1 MVTWLAPFATLI
13 VVVALYAASKGTPRR
28 EAMTRDLNFYIVCVM
43 AVSIMAIIAGARYEP
58 DWTDTG
64 AWVLAAIASIAILWR
79 WKSGSNP
86 PPQP

>member
-1 MVTWLAPFATLI
+1 MVTWLAPFATLL

-28 EAMTRDLNFYIVCVM
+28 EAMVSDLNFYIVCVM
-43 AVSIMAIIAGARYEP
+43 AVSIMAIIAGARLDR

-64 AWVLAAIASIAILWR
+64 TWVLAAIASIAILLR
-79 WKSGSNP
+79 WKSGSSQ